1 MNTPGAPLPALRWLV
16 ELGWRFLPRAD
27 ALTLRGGAREVIL
40 KLRLIEVLRTR
51 HFDYKGE
58 RYPLSPGGI
67 DQVVREVQSLHLGEG
82 LQAANERL
90 YRLLTLGVTVTEF
103 MPDGKKHQPT
113 IPLIDWQHPAANLWD
128 AAESP
133 ELLSTQGTQLRQ
145 PDVLGYVNGLPLV
158 VIEAQR
164 AGDATA
170 ECPVDEA
177 IHRHLHHQRHD
188 EIPQLFVYAQLL
200 LALSASEARYGT
212 TGTPPKFW
220 ARWREEP
227 RVGRDDTP
235 EETVRALLRPERLLE
250 LLRHFVLFDRRLGKV
265 VARPHQFFG
274 VRAMLQC
281 IQQRR
286 FDGARQG
293 GVLWHTTGSGK
304 SLTMV
309 FLTKA
314 LVLNPATR
322 ACRVLVVTDRIDL
335 EDQLARNFLHSGA
348 FGSTVASKKEGE
360 KARVGSGRDLA
371 RRIGHGSERIVFT
384 LIHKFATAA
393 RLSECYNPS
402 ADVVVL
408 VDEGHRSHG
417 GLMHERLRKALPR
430 AVCLAFTGTPLLKD
444 EKTTHRFG
452 AIVHAYP
459 LQRAVSDGTVV
470 PLLYEE
476 RVPELVIDDED
487 KVNRWFDRLAA
498 DLTPERSA
506 EIRRQLAS
514 TRSVLGSAQR
524 IELIACD
531 IAQHFH
537 RTIRPLGQGFKGQVA
552 TASQLDAI
560 RYHRCLNATG
570 LVSSAVVMSA
580 PGHREGDA
588 DVDAGQLPELRA
600 WWDTNVGRH
609 ADAYEARVLR
619 EFAGDGA
626 PDLLIVV
633 DRLLT
638 GYDEPRNT
646 VLYIDKPL
654 KGHNLIQAVARVNR
668 LNEGKRHGLLV
679 DYRGVLKALDTAVR
693 DYQNL
698 EARTQG
704 GYDIADIDGLYR
716 AVDSEYQ
723 RLPGLHAAL
732 CALFGDTREH
742 GDIEPC
748 RQMLMPRFI
757 DDEHGQAVDTRQRLR
772 DDFQAALARFEQC
785 LQIVSSS
792 CAALDSV
799 SGHDVAH
806 WQDELRFFTALR
818 RVARR
823 DAQQGLAPTTPLE
836 RRYRPLLDE
845 HVVGLAVREPEAVYE
860 VVPTDPPEHWNDDKA
875 RNEADLVRTRLK
887 KTIEVDLG
895 EDPYAQRVFAD
906 LLKQAI
912 ADAQARFDRPI
923 EQYALLRRFEERV
936 AGRVVDGIPEVL
948 AQRPRA
954 RAYHGI
960 CRLVLGEE
968 AFARTPPDTWVRQAL
983 AIDTAVDQ
991 ALVEHSLNPQNCDAA
1006 IRQALLPGL
1015 FALMGMEK
1023 AREAVERVVQAARID
1038 RYRGVR

>member
-1 MNTPGAPLPALRWLV
+1 MNAPGASVPTLRWLT
-16 ELGWRFLPRAD
+16 ELGWCFLPRAD
-27 ALTLRGGAREVIL
+27 ALALRGGVREVIL
-40 KLRLIEVLRTR
+40 KPRLIEVLRTR

-58 RYPLSPGGI
+58 RHPLSPGGI

-82 LQAANERL
+82 LLAANERL

-133 ELLSTQGTQLRQ
+133 ELLSTQGTHLRQ

-158 VIEAQR
+158 VIEARR
-164 AGDATA
+164 AGDFTA
-170 ECPVDEA
+170 EPTADEA
-177 IHRHLHHQRHD
+177 IHRHLRHQRHD

-200 LALSASEARYGT
+200 LALGASEARYGT

-227 RVGRDDTP
+227 GAGRDDTP
-235 EETVRALLRPERLLE
+235 EDTVRALLRPERLLE
-250 LLRHFVLFDRRLGKV
+250 LVRHFVLFDRRLGKV

-274 VRAMLQC
+274 VRAMLQR

-286 FDGARQG
+286 SDGARQG

-335 EDQLARNFLHSGA
+335 EDQLARNFLHGGA
-348 FGSTVASKKEGE
+348 FGSAVAARKEGE
-360 KARVGSGRDLA
+360 KARAGSGRDLA

-393 RLSECYNPS
+393 RMSECYNPS

-430 AVCLAFTGTPLLKD
+430 AACLAFTGTPLLRD

-452 AIVHAYP
+452 TIVHAYP
-459 LQRAVSDGTVV
+459 LQRAVSDGTVA

-476 RVPELVIDDED
+476 RVPELAIDNED
-487 KVNRWFDRLAA
+487 KINRWFDRLAA
-498 DLTPERSA
+498 DLTPERSTA
-506 EIRRQLAS
+506 LRRQLAS
-514 TRSVLGSAQR
+514 TRSVLGATQR
-524 IELIACD
+524 IELIAWD

-537 RTIRPLGQGFKGQVA
+537 RTIRPLGLGFKGQVA

-570 LVSSAVVMSA
+570 LVSSAVIMSA

-588 DVDAGQLPELRA
+588 DVEAGQLPELRA
-600 WWDTNVGRH
+600 WWDENVGRH

-619 EFAGDGA
+619 EFASDGA

-638 GYDEPRNT
+638 GFDEPRNA

-654 KGHNLIQAVARVNR
+654 KEHTLIQAVARVNR
-668 LNEGKRHGLLV
+668 LHEGKRHGLLV
-679 DYRGVLKALDTAVR
+679 DYRGILKALDTAVR

-716 AVDSEYQ
+716 AVDTEYQ

-732 CALFGDTREH
+732 CSLLGDARER
-742 GDIEPC
+742 GDIESC
-748 RQMLMPRFI
+748 RQILMPRFI
-757 DDEHGQAVDTRQRLR
+757 DDECGRPFDTRQRLR
-772 DDFQAALARFEQC
+772 DDFQAALAQFEQC

-792 CAALDSV
+792 CAALDSA
-799 SGHDVAH
+799 SRQDIAL
-806 WQDELRFFTALR
+806 WQDELRFFIAVR
-818 RVARR
+818 QAARR
-823 DAQQGLAPTTPLE
+823 DAQQGLAPAPQE

-845 HVVGLAVREPEAVYE
+845 HVAGLAVREPEAVYE
-860 VVPTDPPEHWNDDKA
+860 VVPMDPPERWNDDKA

-887 KTIEVDLG
+887 KAIEVDLG
-895 EDPYAQRVFAD
+895 EDPYAQRMFSD
-906 LLKQAI
+906 LLKQTI

-923 EQYALLRRFEERV
+923 EQYLMLRRFEERV
-936 AGRVVDGIPEVL
+936 AGRVVDGIPEAL
-948 AQRPRA
+948 AQRPHA

-960 CRLVLGEE
+960 CRLVMGDD
-968 AFARTPPDTWVRQAL
+968 AFARTPPDTWVQQAL
-983 AIDTAVDQ
+983 AIDAAVNQ

-1015 FALMGMEK
+1015 FALMGLEK
-1023 AREAVERVVQAARID
+1023 AREAVERVVQVTRVGRDRGAR
-1038 RYRGVR
+1038 